1 MYLQNFQTDWEMEI
15 WQKLNERM
23 LTKLQKVTVINNSE
37 ISSFFII
44 FKTNIFLRQKNILEI
59 NHASFP
65 NKGFQNSV
73 EFAKIA
79 KKLFW
84 SCHENITRF
93 GYKRGRMNLAYP
105 GLCAYY
111 DQYFYT
117 NSNLKDLIMKGKRDI
132 FVLDWDRY

>member
-1 MYLQNFQTDWEMEI
+1 MTKTLRKNAYQAAKGKRYFIKYLRN
-15 WQKLNERM
+15 
-23 LTKLQKVTVINNSE
+23 LQFSY
-37 ISSFFII
+37 
-44 FKTNIFLRQKNILEI
+44 LRQENILKI

-105 GLCAYY
+105 GLCTYY

-117 NSNLKDLIMKGKRDI
+117 NLNLTALIMKGRDI
-132 FVLDWDRY
+132 LSLDRDRY

>member
-1 MYLQNFQTDWEMEI
+1 
-15 WQKLNERM
+15 M
-23 LTKLQKVTVINNSE
+23 LTKLQKVTVINISE

-44 FKTNIFLRQKNILEI
+44 FKTHIFFRQENILEI

-65 NKGFQNSV
+65 NKGFQNSA

-93 GYKRGRMNLAYP
+93 GYKRGRMNLVYP
-105 GLCAYY
+105 GLCTFY

-117 NSNLKDLIMKGKRDI
+117 NSDLTDLIMKGRDLLGLERENNEH
-132 FVLDWDRY
+132 F